1 MRTTEPWITHSDP
14 RRQTLLAVGCIL
26 VGVVLAFGFRGAS
39 LSAPT
44 NEAAGFLLG
53 MLLLVVGVGGF
64 LARGRQTVTVHPGT
78 RMIIVAD
85 ENSFGSKQR
94 VIRFSEIDRVGI
106 GYLGRRSTM
115 IMFYYL
121 VLHLAN
127 GEEYSLFAPGR
138 FYAGSFD
145 RSVVEGWQERLERYL
160 AEARAA

>member
-1 MRTTEPWITHSDP
+1 MDMAPWVFHSDP
-14 RRQTLLAVGCIL
+14 RKQTLLAVGCIFFGL
-26 VGVVLAFGFRGAS
+26 VLAYGFRDAS
-39 LSAPT
+39 LSALT
-44 NEAAGFLLG
+44 NGTAGFLLG

-85 ENSFGSKQR
+85 ENGFGSKQR
-94 VIRFSEIDRVGI
+94 AIRFSEIERVGI
-106 GYLGRRSTM
+106 GYLGKRSTM

-138 FYAGSFD
+138 FYAGCFD
-145 RSVVEGWQERLERYL
+145 RSVVEGWQARLERYL
-160 AEARAA
+160 AEARGA

>member
-1 MRTTEPWITHSDP
+1 MDVAPWVSHNDP
-14 RRQTLLAVGCIL
+14 RRQTLLAVGCIF
-26 VGVVLAFGFRGAS
+26 VGLVLAYGFRGAS
-39 LSAPT
+39 LAALT
-44 NEAAGFLLG
+44 NETAGFLLG

-78 RMIIVAD
+78 RMIIIAD
-85 ENSFGSKQR
+85 ENGFGSKQR
-94 VIRFSEIDRVGI
+94 AIRFSEIDRVGI
-106 GYLGRRSTM
+106 GRLGRRSTM
-115 IMFYYL
+115 IMTYYL

-145 RSVVEGWQERLERYL
+145 RTVVESWQERLERYL